1 MVEGI
6 LQLTEDIHG
15 EADSHNR
22 LLDGMV
28 LISFCL
34 LFSNIC
40 SKTCETVGKV
50 LLKLVDLHGLLN
62 SRQVLWMLQEELCQE
77 PWTVSKGWVKSF
89 PCWGMSMCFW
99 QAKKILHCI
108 LYTTHQLGARL
119 IDWFLCCGTVWL
131 SDTSFTVG
139 LQVFETKSTRTIFT
153 IVGSC
158 VVVFLLVYYL
168 TK

>member
-28 LISFCL
+28 LISFSVSYFL
-34 LFSNIC
+34 ISVPRLV
-40 SKTCETVGKV
+40 ETVGKV

-77 PWTVSKGWVKSF
+77 PWTVSKG
-89 PCWGMSMCFW
+89 
-99 QAKKILHCI
+99 
-108 LYTTHQLGARL
+108 
-119 IDWFLCCGTVWL
+119 
-131 SDTSFTVG
+131 
-139 LQVFETKSTRTIFT
+139 
-153 IVGSC
+153 
-158 VVVFLLVYYL
+158 
-168 TK
+168 